1 MCIEIKENNNK
12 GICKFTVII
21 TFLLQ
26 PIIIRCW
33 LQLVSVFTSGLP
45 AAGMFTEALIL
56 TFLAFHKNILGAS
69 RISLVCA
76 IFHSYE

>member
-26 PIIIRCW
+26 PIIILCW
-33 LQLVSVFTSGLP
+33 LQLVSVFISGLP
-45 AAGMFTEALIL
+45 TAGMFTEALIL
-56 TFLAFHKNILGAS
+56 TFWLFTRTYWGLPESG
-69 RISLVCA
+69 
-76 IFHSYE
+76 